1 MIGKKVKLYIATGIG
16 NTTCLVGGGWK
27 ENNSLGRE
35 QCSSWEVQ
43 GKKCPHPGSRYDVAQ
58 CPHTVV
64 STLKLP
70 VISRNMARITNLSP
84 FPKTLPRRR
93 LVETSGVAQVNEPPP
108 HVKHLSVLQ
117 DASSSPVSVAIVVT
131 EKQAGWRLVLSAT
144 DWMFASN
151 QNSCGEA
158 LISNEVVFGE
168 GVSGVIR
175 SRGRSPHDWD

>member
-16 NTTCLVGGGWK
+16 NTTCLVGGRWK

-93 LVETSGVAQVNEPPP
+93 LVETSGVAQVNEPPSP
-108 HVKHLSVLQ
+108 CKTPISTPGCLFKPRFCGHRGNRKTGRLAVGPQCYRLNVCVQSKFLWR
-117 DASSSPVSVAIVVT
+117 SSDFQWGGI
-131 EKQAGWRLVLSAT
+131 WRGC
-144 DWMFASN
+144 FRSN
-151 QNSCGEA
+151 
-158 LISNEVVFGE
+158 
-168 GVSGVIR
+168 
-175 SRGRSPHDWD
+175 